1 MCVWPVCV
9 CVCVV
14 VYVCGFVCVCQC
26 GFMCVWFVVCVCVC
40 VLHMVKF
47 FIAAITHA
55 HPVAQ
60 KIQFKLSLNW
70 TLFVFFSLLR
80 CLQKDYI
87 YIYVAECTSLILILY
102 IVLPEI
108 LYNVVY
114 SGSGITSLHFHS
126 VRMPLAD
133 VFKPG

>member
-1 MCVWPVCV
+1 MCVSVVLCV
-9 CVCVV
+9 CGLLC
-14 VYVCGFVCVCQC
+14 
-26 GFMCVWFVVCVCVC
+26 VCVCVC

-87 YIYVAECTSLILILY
+87 YVAECTSLILILY
-102 IVLPEI
+102 IVLPEK

-114 SGSGITSLHFHS
+114 SDSGITSLHFHS
-126 VRMPLAD
+126 VKMPLAD
-133 VFKPG
+133 VFKPGSSIGRA